1 MMKMKCPF
9 CGPSE
14 FIEIPLISIWIEGTI
29 YAENGT
35 SMACTKCGHVEITA
49 DPDMIKNILDRK
61 KTEQRNKE
69 TIAKLEKEIQSIE
82 EEIERL
88 EKIIADENQ
97 TVKNVRIAKE
107 KIASLNDD
115 IHSLRE
121 QLKRIPVEEECNE
134 VIIGR

>member
-14 FIEIPLISIWIEGTI
+14 FIEIPLISIFIDGTI

-35 SMACTKCGHVEITA
+35 SMACTKCGHVEIKV
-49 DPDMIKNILDRK
+49 DPDMLKNILDQK

-69 TIAKLEKEIQSIE
+69 MIAELEKEIQSIE
-82 EEIERL
+82 EEIEHL
-88 EKIIADENQ
+88 EKIIVDENQ

-107 KIASLNDD
+107 KIASLNDEV
-115 IHSLRE
+115 HSLKE
-121 QLKRIPVEEECNE
+121 QLYRIPGNAHGHE
-134 VIIGR
+134 VIISR

>member
-1 MMKMKCPF
+1 MKCPF
-9 CGPSE
+9 CGSSE
-14 FIEIPLISIWIEGTI
+14 FIEIPLISICIEGTS

-35 SMACTKCGHVEITA
+35 SMACTKCGHVEIKA
-49 DPDMIKNILDRK
+49 NPDMLRDILDQK

-69 TIAKLEKEIQSIE
+69 MIAELEKEIQSLE

-107 KIASLNDD
+107 KIASLNDEV
-115 IHSLRE
+115 HSLKE
-121 QLKRIPVEEECNE
+121 QLYRIPGNAHGHE

>member
-1 MMKMKCPF
+1 MEMKCPF

-14 FIEIPLISIWIEGTI
+14 FIEIPLISIFIDGTI

-35 SMACTKCGHVEITA
+35 SMACTKCGHVEIKA
-49 DPDMIKNILDRK
+49 DLDMLKKILDRE
-61 KTEQRNKE
+61 KTEQKNKE
-69 TIAKLEKEIQSIE
+69 MIAELEKEIQSLE
-82 EEIERL
+82 EEKERL

-115 IHSLRE
+115 LHSLKE
-121 QLKRIPVEEECNE
+121 QLNRILVRMNE
-134 VIIGR
+134 HNIIIAN